1 MTKLQ
6 RSLVLHYCKASNR
19 LSYLLFRPTSI
30 MHWAVLPK
38 DCRRLLCIQIEIL
51 LRIFLG
57 FFHWS
62 QVWITGNCQ
71 DINMTLNV
79 CSSIEQGNTRLVYDY
94 RRAAAAIE
102 MAVEYS
108 NQVILPAGVKLKF
121 HHKDGGTVCATNNL
135 AIKNALDWMKE
146 EVNCHV
152 YIGPGKLNHGYTY

>member
-1 MTKLQ
+1 
-6 RSLVLHYCKASNR
+6 
-19 LSYLLFRPTSI
+19 
-30 MHWAVLPK
+30 MHWGVFQKKP
-38 DCRRLLCIQIEIL
+38 RWLLGIKIEIL
-51 LRIFLG
+51 SRLFLG
-57 FFHWS
+57 SLSCS
-62 QVWITGNCQ
+62 QVWMTGNCQ

-108 NQVILPAGVKLKF
+108 NQVVLPTGIKLKF
-121 HHKDGGTVCATNNL
+121 HHKDGGTICAANNL

-152 YIGPGKLNHGYTY
+152 YIGPGKLNMATWWKLTSEYLIAVQLQWCTEE